1 MEHLV
6 YLDHKAKEF
15 EKLKNS
21 KKTKIIRGAA
31 GRKLPYGRVFED
43 EVLYFVENDGSLQ
56 IKAKAIVK
64 SVFNS
69 EPLKPEQSHEI
80 ILKEQPYLN
89 LTDVQIKRW
98 SGKKRLC
105 IVEIK
110 SFQTLKDPL
119 IYSRQSNMDDWI
131 TVEHIEDVLKDKTY
145 TSIRIK

>member
-6 YLDHKAKEF
+6 YLDHQAKEF
-15 EKLKNS
+15 EKLKHNEKS
-21 KKTKIIRGAA
+21 KIIRGAT

-43 EVLYFVENDGSLQ
+43 EVLYFVENDGSLK

-69 EPLKPEQSHEI
+69 EPLTPEASKSI
-80 ILKEQPYLN
+80 VLKEQPYLN
-89 LTDVQIKRW
+89 LSDQQVKRW
-98 SGKKRLC
+98 AGKKRLC

-110 SFQTLKDPL
+110 SFEELNKPL
-119 IYSRQSNMDDWI
+119 IYSRQKNMDDWI
-131 TVEHIEDVLKDKTY
+131 TVEHIEDVLEDKTY